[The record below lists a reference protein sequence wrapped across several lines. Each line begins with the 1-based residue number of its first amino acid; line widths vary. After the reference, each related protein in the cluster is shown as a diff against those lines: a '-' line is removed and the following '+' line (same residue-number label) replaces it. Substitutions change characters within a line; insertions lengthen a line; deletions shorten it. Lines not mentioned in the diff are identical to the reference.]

1 MIEKTLGMLASR
13 SADFYRHPGEKCI
26 MQGEKSMKVMLADF
40 HKFIGYSGGI
50 ENVFAKMASALSE
63 RNYDVIAAFAD
74 EKRKRESF
82 FTVPESVKLLN
93 LYHLPEEKAVKPIW
107 DIIR

>member
-1 MIEKTLGMLASR
+1 
-13 SADFYRHPGEKCI
+13 
-26 MQGEKSMKVMLADF
+26 MKVMLADF

-63 RNYDVIAAFAD
+63 RGYDVIAVFAD
-74 EKRKRESF
+74 EKREGEPF
-82 FTVPESVKLLN
+82 FSMPESVKLLN

-107 DIIR
+107 GIIH